1 MNDRKLKFI
10 RAVRLLAPHDR
21 LILQFAETV
30 PTHSLPLHPG
40 GAALE
45 LVAALQR
52 LRPATLCPRRS
63 GLIGRARW
71 AYPVMRR

>member
-30 PTHSLPLHPG
+30 PAHSLPLHPG

-52 LRPATLCPRRS
+52 LRPSTLCPRR
-63 GLIGRARW
+63 RAYISSTRL
-71 AYPVMRR
+71 MRN